1 MIRVLQNTK
10 SRGHWEVIESDE
22 GRLCRMMND
31 E

>member
-22 GRLCRMMND
+22 GAALPND